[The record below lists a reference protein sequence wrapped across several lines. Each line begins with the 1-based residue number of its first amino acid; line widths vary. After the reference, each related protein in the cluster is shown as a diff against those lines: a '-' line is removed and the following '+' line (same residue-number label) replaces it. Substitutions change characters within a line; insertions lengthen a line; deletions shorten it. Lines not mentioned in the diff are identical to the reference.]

1 MRASTA
7 AVLDHVDNKENNN
20 VQTRTTADTAR
31 ARPRSR
37 VRRALDPRPRPLHRL
52 LRAPRR
58 KPAAADAEF
67 DRQLDRRE
75 ILADIIL
82 KQVDVLQ
89 TALRRYRDIAVGTDR
104 YVVRDPF

>member
-1 MRASTA
+1 MIRPEPPPTPPELVRAPECA
-7 AVLDHVDNKENNN
+7 ALSILDHALY
-20 VQTRTTADTAR
+20 TACF
-31 ARPRSR
+31 
-37 VRRALDPRPRPLHRL
+37 ALL
-52 LRAPRR
+52 AVN
-58 KPAAADAEF
+58 PAAADAEF